1 MRLFLLSLPLLTLG
15 ACKDAEAPHG
25 HDENEVITTVVL
37 TFTPTGGG
45 AALEF
50 TWADPEDD
58 GSPVIDD
65 VTLSDAA
72 DYDLTIQFI
81 NELASPSEDIT
92 EEVAD
97 ESDEHQVFVLGSA
110 VQGPATGD
118 SAGAV
123 ITHSYDDTDGN
134 GDPIGL
140 ANSVETIM
148 PGSGDLQIVL
158 RHLPPEN
165 DSPVKTATLADDVA
179 TGGLSAIGGS
189 TDADVTFDL
198 TVE

>member
-1 MRLFLLSLPLLTLG
+1 MRLFLLSLPLLALG
-15 ACKDAEAPHG
+15 ACKDAEDPHG

-45 AALEF
+45 GSLEF

-72 DYDLTIQFI
+72 DYDLTIQFL
-81 NELASPSEDIT
+81 NELASPAEDLT

-123 ITHSYDDTDGN
+123 ITHRYDDADGN

-140 ANSVETIM
+140 ANGVETIM
-148 PGSGDLQIVL
+148 PGSGELQIVL

-165 DSPVKTATLADDVA
+165 DTPVKTATLADDVA

-189 TDADVTFDL
+189 TDADVSFDL

>member
-37 TFTPTGGG
+37 TFTPAGGG